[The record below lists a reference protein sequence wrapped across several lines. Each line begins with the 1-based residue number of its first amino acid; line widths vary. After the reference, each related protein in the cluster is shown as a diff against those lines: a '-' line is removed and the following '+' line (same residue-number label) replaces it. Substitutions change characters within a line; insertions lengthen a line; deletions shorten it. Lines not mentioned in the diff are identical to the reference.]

1 MSSSRLSPR
10 GLQIAESARRQ
21 KGWQKNNFRFPE
33 GKQLGSATVTRFFK
47 RVRIHDDNFR
57 TICEALEISVD
68 DVVDN
73 TPKVYQGNDQTS
85 SGLHVGIY
93 ASNIRIQ
100 CSTIK
105 ASDGSTLELNDI
117 FTRNNFSDNSIAANS
132 SDLLNYSKN
141 SGVKLIVSGRSGSGK
156 TTLIKY
162 LALEHVQDL
171 SAKVPVFLRLANLSP
186 SSSSVEEFSVE
197 KFLRNRMIRNG
208 VSSDQIDGLLNDDKL
223 LILLDGLDEVST
235 SRVDEVIRGIG
246 TLVEKYRRNS
256 FIVTTRSSSHR
267 SNSYV
272 FDEFLRLR
280 IAGFQADQI
289 HEYAQRFFQ
298 AVNRNSLMSQFES
311 QISSNPGLADLASV
325 PLLLTLLC
333 SLHQENQTLFQQP
346 HLVYRASLRNIL
358 KRWISEDSAGYEHH
372 MNALIK
378 VLSVIALW
386 SFWEEHNQIDADR
399 IIDRIQ
405 QDQANFLLPR
415 NIAAADFVSTLEHY
429 GLLRRIGEDSGRY
442 AFVNP
447 IFQEYLAAKAI
458 IAGYTDISL
467 ENALEH
473 RLFNRRWHG
482 IWEIM
487 TDMLPQGDDSG
498 DLQNADTFVYA
509 MYHRIQLLLAGQTGS
524 QQLLSWVA
532 AKAEE
537 VHIDSP
543 YKPACIRATY
553 LDYPFDYGMSNA
565 RETILFAE
573 MPTRMRI
580 DASLGGILFLAMWLA
595 NSMINL
601 FEKGQLEGLG
611 LALDRLF
618 DPSYNLAFPFAEIE
632 GITDRD
638 MIIPFCNLLVD
649 ATEEAYIEAIRYYS
663 ERINS
668 RLNDVVQLVDH
679 DDEFLNSLLDLK
691 SDVETQMHN
700 FEDSRTRELSEI
712 FWRDWHDR
720 FRGVILHYCNIG
732 YDWSTVLTSQEYSDL
747 KDYYN
752 ANLILARCIRNVNVS
767 STTRSYIL
775 QHVLLPISYCD

>member
-1 MSSSRLSPR
+1 MSSLRLSDE
-10 GLQIAESARRQ
+10 GWQIAESARSRL
-21 KGWQKNNFRFPE
+21 GWQKNNFRFPD
-33 GKQLGSATVTRFFK
+33 GKFVGEATIRRFFSRK
-47 RVRIHDDNFR
+47 PIRDYNFI
-57 TICEALEISVD
+57 TICEALGISVD

-73 TPKVYQGNDQTS
+73 TPEMHRGSDQTYS
-85 SGLHVGIY
+85 SLHVGIY
-93 ASNIRIQ
+93 ASNIRTQ

-117 FTRNNFSDNSIAANS
+117 FTRNNFSHNSIAANS

-156 TTLIKY
+156 TTLIQY

-171 SAKVPVFLRLANLSP
+171 SAKVPVFLRLANLSL
-186 SSSSVEEFSVE
+186 SSSSVEE
-197 KFLRNRMIRNG
+197 FLRNRMIRNG
-208 VSSDQIDGLLNDDKL
+208 VSIYQIDGLLNDDKL

-246 TLVEKYRRNS
+246 TLVEKYGRNS

-267 SNSYV
+267 SNNYV

-298 AVNRNSLMSQFES
+298 GVNRDSLMSQFES
-311 QISSNPGLADLASV
+311 QISANPGLADLASV

-333 SLHQENQTLFQQP
+333 SLYQENQTLFQQP

-358 KRWISEDSAGYEHH
+358 KRLIPEDSAGYEHH
-372 MNALIK
+372 INALIK

-405 QDQANFLLPR
+405 QNQANFLLPR
-415 NIAAADFVSTLEHY
+415 NIVAADFVSTLEHY

-487 TDMLPQGDDSG
+487 TDMLPQGADSA

-537 VHIDSP
+537 VHRDSQ
-543 YKPACIRATY
+543 YEIACIRATY
-553 LDYPFDYGMSNA
+553 LEYPFDYCMSNA
-565 RETILFAE
+565 RETIQFAN

-595 NSMINL
+595 NSMSNL
-601 FEKGQLEGLG
+601 FQDGQLEGLG
-611 LALDRLF
+611 VGLDRLL
-618 DPSYNLAFPFAEIE
+618 DPEFNLCFPFAELE

-638 MIIPFCNLLVD
+638 AIIPFCNLLIN
-649 ATEEAYIEAIRYYS
+649 ATEEEYIEAIRYYS
-663 ERINS
+663 QRINS
-668 RLNDVVQLVDH
+668 RLEDVGQIVNH
-679 DDEFLNSLLDLK
+679 DEFLNSLLDLK
-691 SDVETQMHN
+691 NDLERQMHS
-700 FEDSRTRELSEI
+700 FEHSPTREASQL
-712 FWRDWHDR
+712 FWQDWRDR
-720 FRGVILHYCNIG
+720 FRSIMLHYCNIG

-747 KDYYN
+747 KNYYN
-752 ANLILARCIRNVNVS
+752 AHLILAKCIRSSNVS
-767 STTRSYIL
+767 SATRSYVL
-775 QHVLLPISYCD
+775 QHMLLPISYYD